1 MGSYDD
7 GGGVEFVVMTVSEV
21 ARQRLEALQ
30 RRAGPDCVGFRFEG
44 AIGSCRVSKPILVP
58 VTAPVP
64 GAREFR
70 AGGVVLYA
78 SGEFAEILDTASF
91 AVDDA
96 FLFGRGLTVAWPHRA
111 GGCPNCR

>member
-1 MGSYDD
+1 MRLARPYRAVC
-7 GGGVEFVVMTVSEV
+7 GVEFVVMTVSEI

-64 GAREFR
+64 VVVRSRR
-70 AGGVVLYA
+70 ASWRITSSPSADSRTSNSTISAPISMALLKANSVF
-78 SGEFAEILDTASF
+78 SGY
-91 AVDDA
+91 
-96 FLFGRGLTVAWPHRA
+96 
-111 GGCPNCR
+111 